1 MQKASFAKQ
10 YLYIRTFL
18 RQNKKSIFS
27 ALLSMRGGRISGRIS
42 DLPQS
47 VKTLHF
53 ISSNHIPDCPV
64 TVQHAEIANIAA
76 VNEKTTRSTDIPVA
90 RDSVKVPVES
100 SHLQYVHVPPI
111 EMAPRTKEPRKKE
124 QSNDE
129 SILSVKQIYSTCD
142 NLSHQEMDAIAR
154 DDTVQQYA
162 TDTRDGYEAT
172 GKYDELELQSAKTIH
187 SVELQ
192 QSTTQDDRQA
202 DGHGKYEGRDN
213 KFGPNHVD
221 GHDTRRD
228 DQPASDRDEVNAQAP
243 ANGGGADDE
252 RNIVN
257 NKTNVIPKKETMIE
271 RVGIDHA
278 EQLILTDRH
287 GTHGGAIDNDTTFDT
302 TIPVVNLNG
311 EDEASSET
319 TIINRGIPLED
330 ATGATEHDPA
340 GAEVYTGVD
349 YKIVY
354 ADAGTV
360 NAGVACEIEYDSAVA
375 LILEMNHVAPAR
387 VDVPAVTHHHQH
399 VDIKSDLNIHA
410 TNPPTVITEAVPVEP
425 APEETP
431 VNEEAADFFS
441 QSDPDIVAMI
451 TTRISL
457 TQLSF
462 ENSLQ
467 EWGNRTLSAVQ
478 PQTATAMREPLAEGN
493 KQQSYTQKGGR
504 NLSNSS
510 DNDTYDAN
518 APANASGA
526 APAFESGA
534 TTDDAPGVN
543 IADDMQKSLQMTCSN
558 PRSGCGGLGPAPL
571 YDPEPVQATCIN
583 HREGWRK
590 DDGHQVPCNLHH
602 IQVGWRSNASNLHQ
616 QHHTAQ
622 PQDDPAS
629 PRQGRSSQ
637 VSPAFS
643 ESGRQECVGETAK
656 THSEDLDGQASQRA
670 LH

>member
-1 MQKASFAKQ
+1 
-10 YLYIRTFL
+10 
-18 RQNKKSIFS
+18 
-27 ALLSMRGGRISGRIS
+27 
-42 DLPQS
+42 
-47 VKTLHF
+47 
-53 ISSNHIPDCPV
+53 
-64 TVQHAEIANIAA
+64 
-76 VNEKTTRSTDIPVA
+76 
-90 RDSVKVPVES
+90 
-100 SHLQYVHVPPI
+100 
-111 EMAPRTKEPRKKE
+111 
-124 QSNDE
+124 
-129 SILSVKQIYSTCD
+129 
-142 NLSHQEMDAIAR
+142 MDAIAR
-154 DDTVQQYA
+154 GDTVQQYA

-172 GKYDELELQSAKTIH
+172 GKYDELELQSAMTIH

-311 EDEASSET
+311 EDEASSEM
-319 TIINRGIPLED
+319 TIIYRGIPLED

-360 NAGVACEIEYDSAVA
+360 NAGVACEIEYENAAA
-375 LILEMNHVAPAR
+375 LILEMNHVEPAG
-387 VDVPAVTHHHQH
+387 VDE
-399 VDIKSDLNIHA
+399 SDLTIHA

-425 APEETP
+425 APEATP
-431 VNEEAADFFS
+431 VHEEAADFFS
-441 QSDPDIVAMI
+441 QSDRDVVAMI

-462 ENSLQ
+462 ENSLK
-467 EWGNRTLSAVQ
+467 EWGNQTLSAVQ
-478 PQTATAMREPLAEGN
+478 
-493 KQQSYTQKGGR
+493 QQSGLHLTFVR
-504 NLSNSS
+504 
-510 DNDTYDAN
+510 
-518 APANASGA
+518 
-526 APAFESGA
+526 
-534 TTDDAPGVN
+534 
-543 IADDMQKSLQMTCSN
+543 AD
-558 PRSGCGGLGPAPL
+558 R
-571 YDPEPVQATCIN
+571 
-583 HREGWRK
+583 
-590 DDGHQVPCNLHH
+590 
-602 IQVGWRSNASNLHQ
+602 
-616 QHHTAQ
+616 
-622 PQDDPAS
+622 
-629 PRQGRSSQ
+629 
-637 VSPAFS
+637 
-643 ESGRQECVGETAK
+643 
-656 THSEDLDGQASQRA
+656 DGQRNARTVG
-670 LH
+670 